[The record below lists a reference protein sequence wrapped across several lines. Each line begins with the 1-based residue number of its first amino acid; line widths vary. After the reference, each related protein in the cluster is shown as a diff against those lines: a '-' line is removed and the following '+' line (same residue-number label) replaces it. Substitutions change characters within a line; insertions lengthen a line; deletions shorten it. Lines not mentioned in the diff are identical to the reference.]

1 MAATSFSLPTFPPF
15 DVHADGNTGLRWK
28 KWLGRFERLLVAMNI
43 TDKKQQRA
51 MLLHF
56 AGPAVDEIFDTLSD
70 TGEAKDYDKAIYW
83 EKFKE
88 IRNKVNSELTK
99 AKTAFFCNKFDSAF
113 FCNKFLPDLL
123 GEIQRNT

>member
-15 DVHADGNTGLRWK
+15 DVHADGNTGHRWK

-70 TGEAKDYDKAIYW
+70 TDEAKDYDKAIEALNAY
-83 EKFKE
+83 F
-88 IRNKVNSELTK
+88 IPHVN
-99 AKTAFFCNKFDSAF
+99 TAFEEYNFRQAK
-113 FCNKFLPDLL
+113 P
-123 GEIQRNT
+123 